1 MQMFSYSVTQWIFFF
16 YLYCFLGW
24 CFESCYVSLKS
35 RRWVN
40 RGFMRGPFLPIYGS
54 GAIMMLVVSAPF
66 GDWGFPQKEILT
78 YFAGCI
84 GATILEYVTGA
95 AMEALFKVRYWDYS
109 YQRFN
114 YKGYI
119 CLSSSV
125 AWGFFTLLMT
135 EVLHKPIESAVLA
148 IPGSVLS
155 AVTFV
160 LTAGIGADFAL
171 AFRAAMDLRDV
182 LIALDKAKE
191 EMAHMQKRLDVLIA
205 LTGEEV
211 ENQVEKRKEEFE
223 KRKEEFEK
231 HKENLEKNIA
241 RYREEFREK
250 RRLNRILL
258 SNPTMISA
266 RFGEAL
272 RELQEKLD
280 AKLDEKRN

>member
-1 MQMFSYSVTQWIFFF
+1 MFSYSVTQWIFFF

>member
-1 MQMFSYSVTQWIFFF
+1 
-16 YLYCFLGW
+16 
-24 CFESCYVSLKS
+24 
-35 RRWVN
+35 
-40 RGFMRGPFLPIYGS
+40 MRGPFLPIYGS

-266 RFGEAL
+266 RFGEVL

>member
-1 MQMFSYSVTQWIFFF
+1 MFSYSVTQWIFFF

-266 RFGEAL
+266 RFGEVL

>member
-1 MQMFSYSVTQWIFFF
+1 M
-16 YLYCFLGW
+16 
-24 CFESCYVSLKS
+24 
-35 RRWVN
+35 N